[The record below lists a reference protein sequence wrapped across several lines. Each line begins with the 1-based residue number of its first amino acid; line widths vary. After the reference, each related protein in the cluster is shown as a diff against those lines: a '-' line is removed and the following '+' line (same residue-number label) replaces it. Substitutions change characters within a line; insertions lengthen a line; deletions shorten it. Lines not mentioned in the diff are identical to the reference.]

1 MQLKRLSAWMMRLR
15 VVALVSG
22 CGALRGDSYCA
33 TAQRPFQWRLDVEIE
48 ATPIRVLR

>member
-22 CGALRGDSYCA
+22 CGAQRGDSYCA
-33 TAQRPFQWRLDVEIE
+33 AAQRPFHWRSDAEIE
-48 ATPIRVLR
+48 TTPIRVLR